1 MLENVKLYGRNL
13 KSKAEKGKYRGGKV
27 WKADYNLKLDH
38 QSNIHCKGGIGQTHE
53 RNWIK

>member
-27 WKADYNLKLDH
+27 WRADYNLKLDH